1 MKILFVCLG
10 NICRSPIAD
19 GIMRQLCKAANLD
32 WEIDSAGT
40 ESYHIGEKPH
50 IESQRV
56 CQENGIDISHL
67 HARKFIHSDCAQFD
81 RIYAMSTDVLAEM
94 KLIAGKYWEKDK
106 IQLFLDVEPETKGQS
121 VKDPWYGPPSGYD
134 EVYQVIEKGCQ
145 AILKNYHT
153 NDSF

>member
-19 GIMRQLCKAANLD
+19 GIMQHLCKAANLD

-50 IESQRV
+50 FESQRV
-56 CQENGIDISHL
+56 CKENGIEIGHL
-67 HARKFIHSDCAQFD
+67 HARKFIHSDFTQFD

-94 KLIAGKYWEKDK
+94 KLIAGNYWEEDK
-106 IQLFLDVEPETKGQS
+106 IQLFLDVEQETKGQS

-134 EVYQVIEKGCQ
+134 EVYAVIVRGCR
-145 AILKNYHT
+145 AILKKYHT
-153 NDSF
+153 NDLL